1 MFEEVAIKIHRS
13 HMQQAY
19 LFDHIQPGMPAFNTN
34 LFKLVSPD
42 YFCSHVYQAV
52 EATEA
57 LTQNESVRSEPL
69 MRAYQKLKPSV
80 KSGQNS
86 KSLVQAALDDATSA
100 NKVDYFLL
108 SQQVMTLCSQLD
120 ECGIT

>member
-1 MFEEVAIKIHRS
+1 VIAHFVQEKINQQALTVKELFEEVPVKIQRS

-19 LFDHIQPGMPAFNTN
+19 LFDYIQPCMPAFNTN

-57 LTQNESVRSEPL
+57 LTINEAQRQEQL
-69 MRAYQKLKPSV
+69 MKAYAKLKPSQ
-80 KSGQNS
+80 KGT
-86 KSLVQAALDDATSA
+86 KG
-100 NKVDYFLL
+100 
-108 SQQVMTLCSQLD
+108 MT
-120 ECGIT
+120 